1 MPLIGAALGAPLGDA
16 VGGVADYLA
25 AALLSGLG
33 VYMLLDREQIGAEE
47 ERLLAM
53 TRRGAAG
60 MLALGVS
67 ISLDEL
73 AIGFSAGLLRLP
85 ILLLSIVVGAQA
97 FLVTQAGIRLGARL
111 GEAVPD
117 LAERLAGAALL
128 LLGAILLVERL
139 A

>member
-1 MPLIGAALGAPLGDA
+1 
-16 VGGVADYLA
+16 
-25 AALLSGLG
+25 
-33 VYMLLDREQIGAEE
+33 
-47 ERLLAM
+47 
-53 TRRGAAG
+53 
-60 MLALGVS
+60 
-67 ISLDEL
+67 
-73 AIGFSAGLLRLP
+73 LLRLP